1 MGPHGDPSFS
11 IRLKEILAPLL
22 DRFILPTQ
30 GMPDEHKAILREFY
44 LSGLLSAIS
53 TWASNPDSMPVDQLI
68 DLVVG
73 AVMPASQR

>member
-1 MGPHGDPSFS
+1 
-11 IRLKEILAPLL
+11 
-22 DRFILPTQ
+22 
-30 GMPDEHKAILREFY
+30 MPEEHKAILREFY

-68 DLVVG
+68 ALVVG